1 MRAGQVCI
9 EALGGY
15 ISPSY
20 TYICMALWTIYPH
33 RSMSN
38 PARGKSSASKAQET
52 DTYMVHGRK
61 VSVGIKWY
69 NYRRLAS
76 GR

>member
-1 MRAGQVCI
+1 M

-15 ISPSY
+15 ISPLIHIY
-20 TYICMALWTIYPH
+20 MYRALWTIYPH
-33 RSMSN
+33 RSMSS

-52 DTYMVHGRK
+52 DTYIVHGRK

>member
-1 MRAGQVCI
+1 M

-15 ISPSY
+15 ISPLIH
-20 TYICMALWTIYPH
+20 TYMYGALWTIYPH

-52 DTYMVHGRK
+52 DTYGGRK
-61 VSVGIKWY
+61 VFSEWY